1 MYKVNSYFFKMS
13 LVSNINNK
21 QFLSLLVGVMPFS
34 FMAGNM
40 LISINTIL
48 LILIPLLIFGKEIFK
63 IKIHLLDKI
72 MISFFLLVLVT
83 GIINNVHLYPIIKS
97 WEPYL
102 KISTDEYFLTIIKSL
117 LFFKYLFIYFVLRFL
132 IEKEIIDLKLFFIF
146 SAVASLFVCF
156 DIFYQFLNGKDIFG
170 YVATGR
176 KLSGPFGDELI
187 AGGFVQ
193 RFSLFTFFVLP
204 LFFKN
209 LKVNFKIIIP
219 FLFLIFFIGI
229 ILSGNRMP
237 LILFILA
244 LCLVILF
251 QKQTRKFFFPF
262 IIIFSLTFFLVF
274 NFNKLVRDNFL
285 SFYGQTSKM
294 VSIIMNKDLGKKA
307 YPQYLK
313 EFSTFYDTWLI
324 NKYIGGGIKNFR
336 YYCHKRANI
345 EESKEFICNMHPHN
359 YYLEILTETG
369 LVGFVLILLVFAI
382 TLYITFFKKY
392 FTNSNLVQNNYIV
405 PFIFLFI
412 VEIFPIKSTGSFF
425 TTGNATY
432 LFLILGILIGLT
444 RKENLI
450 ENQK

>member
-1 MYKVNSYFFKMS
+1 MSRDIVSETNEKIFF
-13 LVSNINNK
+13 
-21 QFLSLLVGVMPFS
+21 
-34 FMAGNM
+34 
-40 LISINTIL
+40 SIYN
-48 LILIPLLIFGKEIFK
+48 
-63 IKIHLLDKI
+63 
-72 MISFFLLVLVT
+72 
-83 GIINNVHLYPIIKS
+83 
-97 WEPYL
+97 
-102 KISTDEYFLTIIKSL
+102 YFL
-117 LFFKYLFIYFVLRFL
+117 IY
-132 IEKEIIDLKLFFIF
+132 
-146 SAVASLFVCF
+146 
-156 DIFYQFLNGKDIFG
+156 
-170 YVATGR
+170 
-176 KLSGPFGDELI
+176 
-187 AGGFVQ
+187 
-193 RFSLFTFFVLP
+193 
-204 LFFKN
+204 
-209 LKVNFKIIIP
+209 
-219 FLFLIFFIGI
+219 
-229 ILSGNRMP
+229 
-237 LILFILA
+237 
-244 LCLVILF
+244 
-251 QKQTRKFFFPF
+251 
-262 IIIFSLTFFLVF
+262 FFLVF

-307 YPQYLK
+307 YPQYLR